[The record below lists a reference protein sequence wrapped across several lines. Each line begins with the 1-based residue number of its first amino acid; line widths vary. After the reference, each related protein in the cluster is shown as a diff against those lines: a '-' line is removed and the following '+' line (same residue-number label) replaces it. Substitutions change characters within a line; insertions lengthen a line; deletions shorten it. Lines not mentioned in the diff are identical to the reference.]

1 MTALKVMGSI
11 LLLLLLIGLLRVG
24 AEVRFGEALVVKL
37 RVGPF
42 RKTIVPTDEKPPKK
56 RKEKKKPDGPA
67 AERPKKKRPLPKPT
81 LCELTDLISTA
92 FSALGAMLRATCR
105 RLRIDP
111 LEASVTFGGA
121 EPAEIA
127 QKYGCACAALWALMP
142 RAEALFRIPRPS
154 LHLRMDY
161 QAAETRAE
169 GTLGLSAR
177 VGELIVIAL
186 ALAVPLLK
194 WFLRFKRA
202 HRNDAPRGAAPP
214 AQAGPAEQKTEE
226 TEKLSA

>member
-1 MTALKVMGSI
+1 MTALKVIGII
-11 LLLLLLIGLLRVG
+11 LLILLLIGLLRVG

-42 RKTIVPTDEKPPKK
+42 RRTIVPMGEKPPKK
-56 RKEKKKPDGPA
+56 RKEKEVPDEPA
-67 AERPKKKRPLPKPT
+67 AEKPKKKRSLPKPT
-81 LCELTDLISTA
+81 LRELTDLASTA

-111 LEASVTFGGA
+111 LEVSVTFGGA
-121 EPAEIA
+121 DPAEIA
-127 QKYGCACAALWALMP
+127 QKYGYACAAMWALMP
-142 RAEALFRIPRPS
+142 RAETLFRIPHPS

-169 GTLGLSAR
+169 GSLGLSAR
-177 VGELIVIAL
+177 VGQLLVIAL

-194 WFLRFKRA
+194 WFLRFKKA
-202 HRNDAPRGAAPP
+202 HRDDAPRSAEPP
-214 AQAGPAEQKTEE
+214 AQAGAAEQTEK